1 MDLTVVG
8 KSLTRLDTPDKAVGN
23 TIYINDMVLPHMLHG
38 LILRSPLPHAK
49 IIKIDTSAAEKLAGV
64 KAVVTGADIPDGRHG
79 PFIKDQPA
87 LAKGKV
93 RHIGEPVA
101 ALAAT
106 TLELAEEALDLIK
119 VDYQELPLVLDPVKA
134 MEPQSAL
141 VHEDYEK
148 YPVVFP
154 GAIRKGNLVSQT
166 TFKEGD
172 IEQGLKESDL
182 VLEDSFATPSAH
194 QTYIEPC
201 GAIASF
207 DTQGRV
213 TVWTNSQAPHLTQ
226 IRIFEALLISMAD
239 IRVTGLKLGG
249 GFGGKV
255 EPHVQLA
262 AVALAKASG
271 KPVKIIQSREE
282 ELADTRPRHPAK
294 IHIITGAKKDGT
306 LWARKTK
313 LLYDCGAYADDGPG
327 ICGFGAM
334 MSRGP
339 YLIPHVHIEGSLV
352 YTNKVGF
359 GAYRGFGNPQT
370 TFAYESHLDMIAKEL
385 GIDPVE
391 LRLKNA
397 VSNGDQQLGGQS
409 MASVGIKECIKK
421 ASTSAGWKQGK
432 GSSNRGMGIA
442 CLQHISG
449 VLSSGAVVK
458 IMEDGTASVQSG
470 AAEIG
475 AGEETVLSQ
484 IAAEELGLPLEDIRI
499 ILADTDATPYNWGTQ
514 GSRATYCAGNAVK
527 DAAANAKAHLFKI
540 AARQLEA
547 NPEDLV
553 AKERR
558 VFVKGTPDK
567 GISFRE
573 LGILSHWVTGGPAV
587 GSSTFIVEGAPADPK
602 RVLGFPFGALTAFI
616 FAAQVV
622 EVEVDRDT
630 GEVKILQVH
639 AAHDVGKAI
648 NPRNVEGQI
657 QGGFVQGAGYA
668 LAEQLVFDNGKI
680 INANLMDYKIPAATD
695 VPGIVPVIVEEPEPT
710 GPFGAKGVG
719 EPGLVA
725 TAPAIANAIYDAVG
739 VRIKELPITA
749 EKILNALKEV
759 QA

>member
-1 MDLTVVG
+1 MDLKVVG
-8 KSLTRLDTPDKAVGN
+8 KSLTRLDTPDKAVGK
-23 TIYINDMVLPHMLHG
+23 TIYIDDMVLPHMLHG
-38 LILRSPLPHAK
+38 MILRSPLPHAK
-49 IIKIDTSAAEKLAGV
+49 IINIDTSQAKKLAGV

-93 RHIGEPVA
+93 RHIGEPIA

-106 TLELAEEALDLIK
+106 TRELAEEAVEMIK
-119 VDYQELPLVLDPVKA
+119 VDYQELPVVLDPVKA
-134 MEPQSAL
+134 LEPDAAL
-141 VHEDYEK
+141 VHEDYEN
-148 YPVVFP
+148 YLVVFP

-166 TFKEGD
+166 IFKEGD
-172 IEQGLKESDL
+172 LELGLKESDL
-182 VLEDSFATPSAH
+182 VLEDSFSTQSAH
-194 QTYIEPC
+194 QTYMEPC

-207 DTQGRV
+207 DAQGRV

-226 IRIFEALLISMAD
+226 IRIFEALLIPMAG

-255 EPHVQLA
+255 EPHVQLL
-262 AVALAKASG
+262 AVALAKVSD

-282 ELADTRPRHPAK
+282 ELADTRPRHPAQ
-294 IHIITGAKKDGT
+294 INITTGVKKDGT

-313 LLYDCGAYADDGPG
+313 LIYDCGAYADDGPG

-370 TFAYESHLDMIAKEL
+370 TFAFESHLDMIADKL

-391 LRLKNA
+391 LRLKNTVA
-397 VSNGDQQLGGQS
+397 NGDVQLGGET
-409 MASVGIKECIKK
+409 MASVGIEECIKK
-421 ASTSAGWKQGK
+421 ASTSAKWKRAN

-449 VLSSGAVVK
+449 VLSSSAVVK
-458 IMEDGTASVQSG
+458 IMEDGSACVQTG
-470 AAEIG
+470 AAELG
-475 AGEETVLSQ
+475 AGQETVLSQ

-499 ILADTDATPYNWGTQ
+499 IMADTDATPYNWGTQ
-514 GSRATYCAGNAVK
+514 GSRATYCAGNAIK
-527 DAAANAKAHLFKI
+527 AAAADAKAHLFKI
-540 AARQLEA
+540 AATQLEA
-547 NPEDLV
+547 NPEDLL
-553 AKERR
+553 ARERR
-558 VFVKGTPDK
+558 VFVKGSPEK

-587 GSSTFIVEGAPADPK
+587 GSSTFMVEARHTDPK
-602 RVLGFPFGALTAFI
+602 RVIGFPFGGVTAFI

-630 GEVKILQVH
+630 GQVKILQAH

-648 NPRNVEGQI
+648 NPLNVEGQI
-657 QGGFVQGAGYA
+657 QGGFVQGVGYA
-668 LAEQLVFDNGKI
+668 LAEQLTFDNGKI

-695 VPGIVPVIVEEPEPT
+695 VPNIVTVIVEEPEPT

-725 TAPAIANAIYDAVG
+725 TAPALANAVYDAIG
-739 VRIKELPITA
+739 VRIKDLPITS
-749 EKILNALKEV
+749 EKILNALKYKQV
-759 QA
+759 